1 MSQLSSHPFAVLLQA
16 ISSGVSDVVNV
27 IISSVGGGIVGFLAA
42 WAAMRERVR
51 SLEEKVTAI
60 RETADRDRSDH
71 LREMARVAKEVQ
83 DAYNEERLHFKE
95 LERRQLAMLSLQ
107 IDIANKLGVTRRLL
121 PDAFTREEGG

>member
-1 MSQLSSHPFAVLLQA
+1 
-16 ISSGVSDVVNV
+16 
-27 IISSVGGGIVGFLAA
+27 
-42 WAAMRERVR
+42 MRERVR
-51 SLEEKVTAI
+51 SLEEKVAAI